1 MSVPYTLWM
10 LRFFGPVILMVLW
23 IFYQLFIRKRPF
35 KSLTNDALA
44 AFFFV
49 AVWITL
55 SYFGLHS

>member
-10 LRFFGPVILMVLW
+10 LRFFGPVILMELW
-23 IFYQLFIRKRPF
+23 VCYQLFIRKKPL